1 MPLKIIYLKIL
12 VFLENIPH
20 PFKQSVKLSANISTD
35 KAMKGNR
42 SISDWFLFNFA
53 TITKIKHLQ
62 GLVVKRPGWQ
72 LLTMWQYLD
81 NYIKQLLKL
90 LVSIGMHILP
100 TILFPIFLWRCG
112 VKQSW
117 AFSLDN
123 NFLYSSD
130 LNCLM
135 PTISKSKI
143 ILFSFIHA
151 KQAVYSNKDTMNF
164 FYVTLTWH
172 FLELKKKSNIC
183 DPLCNNWQ

>member
-1 MPLKIIYLKIL
+1 MSQRFCHLILPLKIIYLKIL

-20 PFKQSVKLSANISTD
+20 PFKQSVKLSANISTN

-42 SISDWFLFNFA
+42 SISDWFLFNFNCNHYQNQA
-53 TITKIKHLQ
+53 FPRSSCQKQ
-62 GLVVKRPGWQ
+62 GWQ

-100 TILFPIFLWRCG
+100 TILFTIFLWRCS

-123 NFLYSSD
+123 NFLSSYD

-135 PTISKSKI
+135 
-143 ILFSFIHA
+143 LA
-151 KQAVYSNKDTMNF
+151 N
-164 FYVTLTWH
+164 
-172 FLELKKKSNIC
+172 LELYSSHSFMQSKLYIQKKIPWISSTW
-183 DPLCNNWQ
+183 P